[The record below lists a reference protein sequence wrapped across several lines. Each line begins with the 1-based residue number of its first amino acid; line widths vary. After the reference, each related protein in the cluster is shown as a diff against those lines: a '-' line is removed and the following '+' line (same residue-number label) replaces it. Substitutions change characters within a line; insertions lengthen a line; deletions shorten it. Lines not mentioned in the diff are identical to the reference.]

1 MFSNVSEFDKPL
13 FIITM
18 GRRHGANCTNGS
30 VYTYHEK
37 AKDKRESGW
46 GSKSTRLGK
55 DSIKVIY

>member
-1 MFSNVSEFDKPL
+1 MIRDFFIFSSPGA
-13 FIITM
+13 M

-46 GSKSTRLGK
+46 GSLAARLGK
-55 DSIKVIY
+55 DSMKVSC